1 MEKLT
6 VTLKTVTPLFLG
18 GADGKTP
25 ELRAPS
31 IKGAMRF
38 WWRAIKGMDDIKKLH
53 DEENKIF
60 GGTGEGEGRSRV
72 IVRVIRSLNT
82 MSGEGEGRS
91 GVKEEEM
98 FERVNEEL
106 ILPHKGNWKK
116 PAFKAGKEFKIEI
129 SFTVDKEILTLEQFK
144 NLFILIVLLGGLG
157 RRSRRGFGSLII
169 TKINDEDYI
178 PKYGLS
184 DILHLLN
191 SLNNNYKLDK
201 DKIVL
206 CRNANAAYP
215 FIGEI
220 QIGEKGVDKYE
231 TLLVRIGNATS
242 NIRKK
247 YKAQANSLGFAGNNG
262 RFASPVYVSTLLK
275 SGRYY
280 PVITTLNTAF
290 ENKADKVNKN
300 VQQDFIKAL
309 L

>member
-6 VTLKTVTPLFLG
+6 VALKTITPLFLG
-18 GADGKTP
+18 GADGKTA

-31 IKGAMRF
+31 IKGMMRF
-38 WWRAIKGMDDIKKLH
+38 WWRAINGMGNIKKLH
-53 DEENKIF
+53 NEENRIF

-72 IVRVIRSLNT
+72 IVRV
-82 MSGEGEGRS
+82 
-91 GVKEEEM
+91 KEEEM
-98 FERVNEEL
+98 FECSNKEL
-106 ILPHKGNWKK
+106 ILPHKANWTA
-116 PAFKAGKEFKIEI
+116 PAFKAGKEFKVEI
-129 SFTVDKEILTLEQFK
+129 VLTKNEEIFTFEQFK
-144 NLFILIVLLGGLG
+144 NLFILIILLGGLG
-157 RRSRRGFGSLII
+157 RRSRRGFGSLVI

-206 CRNANAAYP
+206 CTNANAAYP
-215 FIGEI
+215 FIREI
-220 QIGEKGVDKYE
+220 QIGEKGVDEYE
-231 TLLVRIGNATS
+231 TLLVKIGNATS
-242 NIRKK
+242 DIRKK

-290 ENKADKVNKN
+290 ENKAYKVNKN